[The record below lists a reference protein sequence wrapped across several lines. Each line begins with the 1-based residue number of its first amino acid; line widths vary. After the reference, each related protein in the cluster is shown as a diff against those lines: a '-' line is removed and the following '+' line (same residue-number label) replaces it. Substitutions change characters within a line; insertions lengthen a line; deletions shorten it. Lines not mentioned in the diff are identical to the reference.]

1 MSFSALHDRF
11 HGKNISKSFSGKFT
25 SIKNQF
31 VILVRIFYVYRI
43 FTYIIWRASYLDTMS
58 VWRLLS
64 VPFLLSADCTGW
76 SDNCNCSNLSTIWN
90 IVLYVAALL
99 TKLLF
104 YCRCRNFV
112 KTDQRGTTCWQNV
125 VFSIHFGR

>member
-76 SDNCNCSNLSTIWN
+76 SDNCNCSNLSN
-90 IVLYVAALL
+90 IEISCRMLQRLFSN
-99 TKLLF
+99 LLF

-112 KTDQRGTTCWQNV
+112 KTDQRGTTC
-125 VFSIHFGR
+125 